1 MATRRSGY
9 AAGQTHASW
18 YTSTVSNQERALGA
32 RCSIDSLLTKPAHSN
47 RNQWLIAI
55 AVLKLVK
62 AVLFISMG
70 FGVIR
75 LLHKD
80 LADTLLHITT
90 ALGFDPENRAVN
102 VLLDKLSSLDPY
114 HLKVI
119 SFALFMY
126 AGLDVIEGYGLILGK
141 IWAEY
146 FTLILTAS
154 FLPWELYEI
163 IRHVT
168 ILKVVLTL
176 LNVFVVIYLA
186 IVVKERVRER
196 QELVTAAT
204 DLQKKTS

>member
-1 MATRRSGY
+1 
-9 AAGQTHASW
+9 
-18 YTSTVSNQERALGA
+18 
-32 RCSIDSLLTKPAHSN
+32 
-47 RNQWLIAI
+47 
-55 AVLKLVK
+55 
-62 AVLFISMG
+62 
-70 FGVIR
+70 
-75 LLHKD
+75 
-80 LADTLLHITT
+80 
-90 ALGFDPENRAVN
+90 
-102 VLLDKLSSLDPY
+102 
-114 HLKVI
+114 
-119 SFALFMY
+119 MY

-168 ILKVVLTL
+168 ILKIVLTL